1 MEGKPGQ
8 GGSVSVCTVI
18 KQTPDRSSAD
28 NVIKWHVQNT
38 SLGIN
43 QHDSWM
49 LDF

>member
-8 GGSVSVCTVI
+8 EGSVSISTVI
-18 KQTPDRSSAD
+18 KQIPDRSSAN

-43 QHDSWM
+43 QHDS
-49 LDF
+49 